1 MQLCQ
6 QNLRQ
11 RFVTLAPLDSL
22 DVTLRVQRM
31 FAYGERLHRE
41 EGEVAII
48 QPAGACQPARPCKL
62 MARQQLHEVAEKK
75 PHAPPMADAG
85 EDVRAVGRP
94 RPLRA
99 EERIYIEPWGLL
111 K

>member
-48 QPAGACQPARPCKL
+48 EPAGACQPARPCKL
-62 MARQQLHEVAEKK
+62 MARQQLHEVAEKNHMHL
-75 PHAPPMADAG
+75 PWPMQEKTLEQWDDPG
-85 EDVRAVGRP
+85 HC
-94 RPLRA
+94 
-99 EERIYIEPWGLL
+99 GL
-111 K
+111 KKEYT